1 MWRRAKTKF
10 RKKPGAPNKVGT
22 IEWARKPV
30 NRADLEKYA
39 KPNYMGNATGKF
51 TQLLAQVKAEN
62 EAGGVT
68 ATTELPQGPGT
79 APENLK
85 ET

>member
-1 MWRRAKTKF
+1 
-10 RKKPGAPNKVGT
+10 
-22 IEWARKPV
+22 
-30 NRADLEKYA
+30 
-39 KPNYMGNATGKF
+39 MGNATGKF

-68 ATTELPQGPGT
+68 TTTLNQQGPGT